1 MGFQRF
7 DMDKKSK
14 KLQSSLV
21 EEYEQDE
28 SSNFFGKTFQKEY
41 HGQNKKK
48 GNNFRDTMLKKRQ
61 Q

>member
-1 MGFQRF
+1 MGFQKF
-7 DMDKKSK
+7 DMEKKSK

-21 EEYEQDE
+21 EEYEDE
-28 SSNFFGKTFQKEY
+28 SSNIFGKTFQKEY
-41 HGQNKKK
+41 HGQTKKK